1 MHDTALLHAR
11 LFFEAYWQPGFRDV
25 LELGSLD
32 VNGSLRSVS
41 PPGARYVGVDMVA
54 GRGVDHVVAAGN
66 PLPFADATFD
76 VAVTSS
82 TFEHDVC
89 FWESFVEC
97 LRVLRPGGFLY
108 VNAPSNHGFHRYPLD
123 CWRFYPDAGIALVEW
138 ARRQG
143 IAAELVESF
152 VAAPMS
158 ESWADFVAVF
168 RRSSPAPWTRRGR
181 IADATQAT
189 NVHDSGQGNAAA
201 IERESWA
208 TYDMQRAEQLTTR
221 LGVAEARIEELEAEL
236 TTGRVGGVPGVWAW
250 LLGLLSP
257 GRRSREVEE

>member
-54 GRGVDHVVAAGN
+54 GPGVDHVVAAGES
-66 PLPFADATFD
+66 LPFPDASFD

-123 CWRFYPDAGIALVEW
+123 CWRFYPDAGIALVAW
-138 ARRQG
+138 ARRRG
-143 IAAELVESF
+143 MAAELVESF
-152 VAAPMS
+152 VADPIS
-158 ESWADFVAVF
+158 ECWADFVAVF
-168 RRSSPAPWTRRGR
+168 RRSAAEPWSRRGR
-181 IADATQAT
+181 IADSTRAV
-189 NVHDSGQGNAAA
+189 NIHDGSRGSPSA

-208 TYDMQRAEQLTTR
+208 TYDMQRAARQAAALTAAEQ
-221 LGVAEARIEELEAEL
+221 RIEELEIAL
-236 TTGRVGGVPGVWAW
+236 ATRWAGFLGPAWVW
-250 LLGLLSP
+250 LRGLVAP
-257 GRRSREVEE
+257 RCRR